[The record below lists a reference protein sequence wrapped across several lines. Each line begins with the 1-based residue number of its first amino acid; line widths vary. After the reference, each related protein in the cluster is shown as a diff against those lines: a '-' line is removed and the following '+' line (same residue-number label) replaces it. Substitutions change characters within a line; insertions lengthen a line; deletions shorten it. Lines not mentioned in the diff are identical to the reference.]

1 MSAQLTS
8 ETLNQW
14 LSMSSLA
21 AVIAGVPPEVALGAL
36 AGAVIFVTSAVEYP
50 IRRRVLLSMLSFLCG
65 LLFYKPAA
73 SILIG
78 IASLIPTITQDSFEK
93 GIEIKGLDQ
102 IQNTVFHMGTV
113 HKEGKWYNNGGRVL
127 FVVGEGD
134 SLQDAQKNAYEAV
147 SKITSDN
154 LFYRKDIGWQ
164 AIKVEQND

>member
-78 IASLIPTITQDSFEK
+78 IASLIPTITQDSLK
-93 GIEIKGLDQ
+93 KGL
-102 IQNTVFHMGTV
+102 F
-113 HKEGKWYNNGGRVL
+113 
-127 FVVGEGD
+127 
-134 SLQDAQKNAYEAV
+134 SLQAHSCQQLSLCVLVYG
-147 SKITSDN
+147 SITVPIIHAS
-154 LFYRKDIGWQ
+154 
-164 AIKVEQND
+164 